1 MVQCLPVT
9 VEMEEILMSLKYLGE
24 IINYSAEFCNGEGI
38 VLICF
43 PYFPY
48 LILTTP
54 IGLVSSEVEASVGEN
69 AVGSLDGTLGNE
81 LSELLLVAQ
90 L

>member
-38 VLICF
+38 VLICL
-43 PYFPY
+43 PY

-69 AVGSLDGTLGNE
+69 AVGFLDGALGNE
-81 LSELLLVAQ
+81 LSELLLVAE

>member
-1 MVQCLPVT
+1 MVQCFPVT
-9 VEMEEILMSLKYLGE
+9 VEMEEIRMSLKYLGE

-43 PYFPY
+43 PY

-69 AVGSLDGTLGNE
+69 SVGFLDGALGNE
-81 LSELLLVAQ
+81 LSELLLVAE